1 MAAERLRV
9 LGEDSPPWLIGVFGL
24 IGVLV
29 ASASAWLWLGPP
41 SARPGLSDDAAA
53 HTPVVTQAPAPV
65 CPAAVV
71 VPFAYG
77 RSKLDLAKAAEVA
90 APMIERVTQNAA
102 ARLVVMGHAD
112 ATGQD
117 RNNIMLSYRRA
128 RAVAD
133 YLVSAGVAAD
143 RVRIR
148 AAGSQDPISGL
159 DPQAG
164 DNRRA
169 AIFITGLPGCPD
181 I

>member
-9 LGEDSPPWLIGVFGL
+9 LGEDSPQWLIGVFGL

-29 ASASAWLWLGPP
+29 AGAAAWLWLGPP
-41 SARPGLSDDAAA
+41 AARVRMSGEVAAE
-53 HTPVVTQAPAPV
+53 TPVVAPAPAPV
-65 CPAAVV
+65 CPAAAV

-77 RSKLDLAKAAEVA
+77 RSKLDEAKASEAA
-90 APMIERVTQNAA
+90 APMVERIRQNPA

-117 RNNIMLSYRRA
+117 RNNVMLSYRRA
-128 RAVAD
+128 KAVAD
-133 YLVSAGVAAD
+133 YLARAGVAAD
-143 RVRIR
+143 RIRVR

-181 I
+181 L

>member
-9 LGEDSPPWLIGVFGL
+9 LGEDSPQWLIGVFGL

-29 ASASAWLWLGPP
+29 AGAAAWLWLGPP
-41 SARPGLSDDAAA
+41 SARLGLAGEAGAAA
-53 HTPVVTQAPAPV
+53 PVVAPAPAPV

-77 RSKLDLAKAAEVA
+77 RSKLDEAKASEVA
-90 APMIERVTQNAA
+90 APMIARLEQNAA

-117 RNNIMLSYRRA
+117 RNNVMLSYRRA
-128 RAVAD
+128 KAVAD
-133 YLVSAGVAAD
+133 YLVTTGVAAE

-148 AAGSQDPISGL
+148 AAGSQEPISGL

-181 I
+181 L